1 LKEETAVQ
9 LVQVLRGKILFNEPM
24 ALHTSLKVGGPADCF
39 TVPVD
44 LADLRRLVG
53 FLAAEEVPCM
63 VVGGGC
69 NLLVRDG
76 GFRGVI
82 ISLEELSRMER
93 KDEHRIYAESGVNN
107 RLLVD
112 FARENA
118 LTGLEFLI
126 GIPGRL
132 GGAIAMNAGA
142 GGHAIADRLETLTVL
157 YNGKVT
163 LKRKESLCYGYRF
176 LQLDPG
182 EIILGASFMLEKGS
196 ISDIAGNIE
205 AFLDQRRSSQQVG
218 YPNAGSFFK
227 NPAEKAAW
235 RLIDEAGLRG
245 VRIGGAQVSE
255 VHANFLVNRGG
266 AKAADFIA
274 LADHVKK
281 EVWRKSGA
289 LLEEEVKIVGED

>member
-1 LKEETAVQ
+1 MKKGWAVH
-9 LVQVLRGKILFNEPM
+9 LPRVLRGKILFDEPM

-39 TVPVD
+39 GVPVD
-44 LADLRRLVG
+44 LDDLQRLIA
-53 FLAAEEVPCM
+53 FLVANEVPHM
-63 VVGGGC
+63 VIGGGY

-82 ISLEELSRMER
+82 ISLEELCRLEC
-93 KDEHRIYAESGVNN
+93 KDENRVYAEAGVSN
-107 RLLVD
+107 RALVD

-132 GGAIAMNAGA
+132 GGTVAMNAGA
-142 GGHAIADRLETLTVL
+142 GGQAVTDRLETLITMQNDGVV
-157 YNGKVT
+157 VT
-163 LKRKESLCYGYRF
+163 RKENLHYGYRF
-176 LQLDPG
+176 LQLESD
-182 EIILGASFMLEKGS
+182 EIILGASFILEKGS
-196 ISDIAGNIE
+196 RSDIACRIK
-205 AFLDQRRSSQQVG
+205 AFMDRRRSSQQVG

-227 NPAEKAAW
+227 NPADKAAW

-245 VRIGGAQVSE
+245 LRIGGAQVSE
-255 VHANFLVNRGG
+255 VHANFLVNRGD

-274 LADHVKK
+274 LAEHVKR